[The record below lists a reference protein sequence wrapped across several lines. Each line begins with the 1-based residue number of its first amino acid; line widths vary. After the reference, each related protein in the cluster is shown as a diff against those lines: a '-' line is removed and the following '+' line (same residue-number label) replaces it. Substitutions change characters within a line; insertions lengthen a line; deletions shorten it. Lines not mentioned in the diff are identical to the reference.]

1 MCNCNYNILY
11 YSNRKNYFIYVKI
24 FIIIFYISCS
34 VFYVIYKL
42 DLITIQNLNIIWMI
56 GYFSCSIIFL
66 ILINSY
72 NENLILCIFFILF
85 FLSVCF
91 FKRLKIKDFYKYDL
105 LYEGYILILIL
116 TITNKKI

>member
-1 MCNCNYNILY
+1 MCNYNILY

-66 ILINSY
+66 ILINSS